1 MIRLIEIFARFN
13 YLQNFRHFQMVSAK
27 FYNDYDECD
36 VFASSWAKEGDM
48 DVERLK
54 QIEILFLN
62 AINWNVLVSKN
73 EFYEKLKTVE
83 KILALKEGLSRGW
96 MTYTELEQLMP
107 STELIKIILSYTRI
121 IVFSYMCSIA
131 AIALSGVI
139 LTCAIHGNHPT
150 FKLIDD
156 TIAPQFKNSS
166 INIEC
171 NNNNIDENFEIRRN
185 YSNGYEFTNVLN
197 WDIKRNYQHMTNFYV
212 PPTQSFESVPVMMR
226 LTTGWNG

>member
-1 MIRLIEIFARFN
+1 
-13 YLQNFRHFQMVSAK
+13 MVSAK

-73 EFYEKLKTVE
+73 EFYAKLRTVE
-83 KILALKEGLSRGW
+83 KILSLKEGLARGW
-96 MTYTELEQLMP
+96 LTYTEMEHLMP
-107 STELIKIILSYTRI
+107 STEIIRIILSYARV
-121 IVFSYMCSIA
+121 IVFSYICSVA

-139 LTCAIHGNHPT
+139 LCGAIRANHGT
-150 FKLIDD
+150 FKRIDEPV
-156 TIAPQFKNSS
+156 TPQFNNNSS
-166 INIEC
+166 SAAVEGEC
-171 NNNNIDENFEIRRN
+171 DNDAGNFEIRQN
-185 YSNGYEFTNVLN
+185 YSSDFVFTDEFVWNV
-197 WDIKRNYQHMTNFYV
+197 KRHVTSFYV
-212 PPTQSFESVPVMMR
+212 AAPKSIDSVPLMMR